1 MDLDIKKALNLLN
14 FYLVKVSQSRSFTI
28 CGGAS
33 LYLQGI
39 ISRTTR
45 DVDIV
50 GEEIDTVLSEAAL
63 LVAKDLGLKPKW
75 LNSEPKS
82 LARDMRLGWE
92 DRIFLVYSDT
102 NLQIFSIS
110 REDMV
115 FAKFY
120 AYCDRQK
127 DLEDIIALKVTLSEI
142 NEAFELTKLKDGN
155 PLWPKHVETQLLK
168 LKKRLNYE

>member
-1 MDLDIKKALNLLN
+1 MELDIKTALNLLN
-14 FYLVKVSQSRSFTI
+14 FYLNKTSNSRSFTI

-33 LYLQGI
+33 LFLQGI
-39 ISRTTR
+39 ITRTTR
-45 DVDIV
+45 DIDIV
-50 GEEIDTVLSEAAL
+50 GEEIDSVLSEAAI

-75 LNSEPKS
+75 LNTEPKS
-82 LARDMRLGWE
+82 LARDMRSGWE
-92 DRIFLVYSDT
+92 GRIFLIYQDT

-110 REDMV
+110 REDMI

-127 DLEDIIALKVTLSEI
+127 DIEDIISLRATPSEI

-155 PLWPKHVETQLLK
+155 PLWPKHVESQLLK
-168 LKKRLNYE
+168 LKKRLGYE

>member
-1 MDLDIKKALNLLN
+1 MELDIKSALNLLN
-14 FYLVKVSQSRSFTI
+14 FYLNKTGDSKSFTI

-33 LYLQGI
+33 LFLQGI
-39 ISRTTR
+39 VSRTTR

-50 GEEIDTVLSEAAL
+50 GEELDAVLSEAAL

-75 LNSEPKS
+75 LNAEPKS
-82 LARDMRLGWE
+82 LARDMRPGWE
-92 DRIFLVYSDT
+92 DRIFLIHSNT

-110 REDMV
+110 REDMI
-115 FAKFY
+115 FSKFY

-127 DLEDIIALKVTLSEI
+127 DIEDIVALKTTIIEI

-168 LKKRLNYE
+168 LKKRLGYE